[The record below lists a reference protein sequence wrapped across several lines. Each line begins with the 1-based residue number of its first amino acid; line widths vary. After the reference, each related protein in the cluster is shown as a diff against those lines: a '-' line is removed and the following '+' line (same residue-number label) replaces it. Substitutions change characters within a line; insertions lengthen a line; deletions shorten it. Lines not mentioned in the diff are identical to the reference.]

1 MAQIVKRL
9 PTMWETRVQSLDQ
22 EDLLEKD
29 MATHS
34 IILAWKIPWMEEPGR
49 LQCMGSQRVGHDWAT
64 SLHFKH
70 LIGEEN
76 NYIHLWRNSHSL
88 WLDLPLLGNTGTHLC
103 QHTVVLSLRVAVW
116 LAIEKIYILLISLC
130 SPILIAS
137 LGTFSSFGIHNI
149 VFGLV
154 MVK

>member
-49 LQCMGSQRVGHDWAT
+49 LQCMGSQRVGHDRAT
-64 SLHFKH
+64 SL
-70 LIGEEN
+70 
-76 NYIHLWRNSHSL
+76 SL
-88 WLDLPLLGNTGTHLC
+88 
-103 QHTVVLSLRVAVW
+103 
-116 LAIEKIYILLISLC
+116 
-130 SPILIAS
+130 
-137 LGTFSSFGIHNI
+137 
-149 VFGLV
+149 
-154 MVK
+154 